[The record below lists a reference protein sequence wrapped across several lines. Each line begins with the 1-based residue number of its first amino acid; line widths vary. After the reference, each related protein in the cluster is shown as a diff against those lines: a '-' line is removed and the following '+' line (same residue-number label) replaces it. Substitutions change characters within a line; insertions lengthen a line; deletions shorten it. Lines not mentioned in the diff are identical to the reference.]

1 MELLQQ
7 SVPHNDGVDTDHLI
21 LFMASGT
28 KPSVFPGL
36 NPLIIFTFSPSS
48 NMLK

>member
-36 NPLIIFTFSPSS
+36 ESVDHFHILSLF
-48 NMLK
+48 